1 MLSNTGIKIYAAD
14 DLAHAARTSCCFGGG
29 GMSIL
34 INKDT
39 KVICQGFTGKQG
51 TFHSQQALDYGT
63 QLVGGV
69 TPERGGETPF
79 GIARV

>member
-1 MLSNTGIKIYAAD
+1 
-14 DLAHAARTSCCFGGG
+14 
-29 GMSIL
+29 MSIL

-51 TFHSQQALDYGT
+51 TFHSEQALDYGT

-69 TPERGGETPF
+69 TPERGGETIWDCPSL
-79 GIARV
+79 IPCKMQSTPPELQPA